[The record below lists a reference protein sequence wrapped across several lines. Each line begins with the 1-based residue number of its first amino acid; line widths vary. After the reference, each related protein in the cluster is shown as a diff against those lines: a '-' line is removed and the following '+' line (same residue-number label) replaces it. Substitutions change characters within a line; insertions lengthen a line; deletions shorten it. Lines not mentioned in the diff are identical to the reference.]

1 VIRGGFPC
9 GPGRGDDDRQ
19 HEPLG
24 IPQALVGDGVLD
36 AFIAQARAVTTG

>member
-1 VIRGGFPC
+1 VTQAEATTTGTTNRW
-9 GPGRGDDDRQ
+9 
-19 HEPLG
+19 G